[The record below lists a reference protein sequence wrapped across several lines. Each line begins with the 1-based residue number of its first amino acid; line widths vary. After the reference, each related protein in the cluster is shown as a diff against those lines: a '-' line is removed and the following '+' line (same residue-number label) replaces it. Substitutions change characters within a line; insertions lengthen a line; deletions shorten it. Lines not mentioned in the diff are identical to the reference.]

1 MQDSAPAGA
10 SLTQAGAAPDRAFLN
25 SVRSD
30 MLRFAVL
37 QLGDPDIAEDAV
49 QDAMLG
55 ALKNFPSFRCEA
67 SLKTWFIAVLKH
79 KIADILRQ
87 RYRTVLVGE
96 ADDQQNSGD
105 IPSDIF
111 DVRGLW
117 RDSTRPGLWESPES
131 AVTTSQFLAVFDACL
146 NRLPSQQG
154 RIFLMR
160 EVIEL
165 QTHEISEEL
174 GLTRRNVHI
183 SLYRARLALRA
194 CLERNWFFGG
204 TR

>member
-10 SLTQAGAAPDRAFLN
+10 SLTQGGADPDRVFLN
-25 SVRSD
+25 SVRSE

-49 QDAMLG
+49 QDALLG
-55 ALKNFPSFRCEA
+55 ALKNLSSFRSQA
-67 SLKTWFIAVLKH
+67 SLRTWFIAVLKH

-96 ADDQQNSGD
+96 TDDQQNGD
-105 IPSDIF
+105 GIPSDIF

-117 RDSTRPGLWESPES
+117 RDSARPGLWENPET

-146 NRLPSQQG
+146 NRLPPQQG
-154 RIFLMR
+154 RIFLMC

-165 QTHEISEEL
+165 SPHEISAEL

-183 SLYRARLALRA
+183 SLYRARMALRA
-194 CLERNWFFGG
+194 CLERDWFFGG
-204 TR
+204 AR